1 MGNKNKLNKQVKQS
15 RNEAYNS
22 FKVVLFYCLLI
33 IFVPIL
39 SFFSTK
45 VILESNF
52 QLTTVQTNIYSAIAA
67 VVGLHIALALYIV
80 KAYFSEEESDESK
93 QD

>member
-15 RNEAYNS
+15 NNEAYNS

-33 IFVPIL
+33 IFLPIV
-39 SFFSTK
+39 SFFGTK
-45 VILESNF
+45 YILESNF
-52 QLTTVQTNIYSAIAA
+52 DINHIQTNIYSAISA
-67 VVGLHIALALYIV
+67 VIGLHIALGLYIA
-80 KAYFSEEESDESK
+80 KAYFSEPGDFK